1 MNDWKNDTKEKID
14 AKEQGLFVPVRQLS
28 FVVAG
33 ILLILFASFMAGYF
47 LGQRQVVEQF
57 TQQVHH
63 DSFGDQIYASLF
75 SLELQNE
82 DVQQKMRVVST
93 DATVLQQNSTPVV
106 SEIKQELTEG
116 SYYAQLVGFGT
127 KKAAERFVQ
136 HLVKKNIVSEVKKR
150 ISKTAKGK
158 VISWYQVVTPTY
170 SDKVELEALVAKL
183 VKEEKLNDT
192 RIVACHVNH
201 RTKGRLTV

>member
-1 MNDWKNDTKEKID
+1 
-14 AKEQGLFVPVRQLS
+14 
-28 FVVAG
+28 
-33 ILLILFASFMAGYF
+33 MA
-47 LGQRQVVEQF
+47 
-57 TQQVHH
+57 
-63 DSFGDQIYASLF
+63 
-75 SLELQNE
+75 
-82 DVQQKMRVVST
+82 
-93 DATVLQQNSTPVV
+93 
-106 SEIKQELTEG
+106 
-116 SYYAQLVGFGT
+116 
-127 KKAAERFVQ
+127 
-136 HLVKKNIVSEVKKR
+136 KKNIVSEVKKR